1 MIRKIN
7 VEFEK
12 SILYY
17 VIRYV
22 KDDNKEYA
30 LKNLLRIYNEVL
42 IAGDGCFSS
51 KHVKPRSF
59 VEFIEILLS
68 KPIGEIFSSTE
79 ITALNKNTSD
89 FIKENSDIAILDEFG
104 MLSESFE
111 QLYYNFKTIYEE
123 EQSNVAEMVLLLR
136 ERNVT
141 NGHLQ
146 QVYDLMRNALCFKM
160 DLNDYMKPLIDRK
173 YRIPL
178 NSDNIW
184 TEEELMEF
192 KQKIFRLY
200 TEKSLLESSS
210 FGTDFLNFFK
220 SFENCFDQLENTGS
234 ISLCRCCGLPVE
246 KKGQAARCIS
256 QETCKYHK
264 HYGGSYP
271 ITKVLEKNKK
281 YFAVKKGVQWYITRT
296 GMEEYFCGL
305 DILDIVEENFKDF
318 EVYLYP
324 KMDAKGDILI
334 KTPKGNMY
342 IDLKDWKYAGD
353 LIDEI
358 IKHPGKF
365 RNKDMLYIPEYR
377 FQLYQASRGASK
389 IQKALEQHCTV
400 NGKYPRVVSS
410 VSSKAYNVK
419 NVIRQIYKNMGVN
432 E

>member
-12 SILYY
+12 SVLYY
-17 VIRYV
+17 AIRYV
-22 KDDNKEYA
+22 KDENKENA

-42 IAGDGCFSS
+42 IAGESCFSS
-51 KHVKPRSF
+51 KNVKPRSF

-68 KPIGEIFSSTE
+68 KPIGEIFSEKE

-89 FIKENSDIAILDEFG
+89 FVKENKDLAIIDDFG

-111 QLYYNFKTIYEE
+111 ELYYNFKNIYEE
-123 EQSNVAEMVLLLR
+123 EQGNVAKMVLLLR

-160 DLNDYMKPLIDRK
+160 DLNNDMKPLIDRK
-173 YRIPL
+173 SRIPL

-184 TEEELMEF
+184 TEDELVEF
-192 KQKIFRLY
+192 KQRIFLLY
-200 TEKSLLESSS
+200 AEKCVLESGD
-210 FGTDFLNFFK
+210 FGAEFLNIFE
-220 SFENCFDQLENTGS
+220 SFENCFDQIENTGS
-234 ISLCRCCGLPVE
+234 VSLCRCCGLPMV
-246 KKGQAARCIS
+246 KSGHAARCIS

-264 HYGGSYP
+264 YYGESSP
-271 ITKVLEKNKK
+271 VNKVLEKNKK

-305 DILDIVEENFKDF
+305 DIADIVLENFKDF

-324 KMDAKGDILI
+324 EMDAKGDILI

-342 IDLKDWKYAGD
+342 IDLKDWKRASD
-353 LIDEI
+353 LIREI
-358 IKHPGKF
+358 EENPGKF
-365 RNKDMLYIPEYR
+365 KNKDMLYIPEYR
-377 FQLYQASRGASK
+377 FNLYQASRGASK
-389 IQKALEQHCTV
+389 IQKALMVHCTV
-400 NGKYPRVVSS
+400 NGRYPKVVSS
-410 VSSKAYNVK
+410 VSSKTYNVK
-419 NVIRQIYKNMGVN
+419 TVIKQKYKEM
-432 E
+432 ESE